1 MRLLSRFRRWLSG
14 LFGGSAEPDTEA
26 TTDAETEP
34 GEYGASGA
42 VDAEYRCSVCNTP
55 VYDPEEACS
64 LCGASD
70 PVPTNEPAETED
82 VDAGL
87 DPTATREGV
96 GAAPDDEVARLR
108 SIRARETLDDHPDRW
123 ERVDG
128 DRFRVHL
135 ADEDRVVDSPSAAAK
150 LIRSDE

>member
-1 MRLLSRFRRWLSG
+1 MRLLSRFRGWLSG

-26 TTDAETEP
+26 TTDAETGP
-34 GEYGASGA
+34 GESDAGDA
-42 VDAEYRCSVCNTP
+42 VDADYRCSVCNTP
-55 VYDPEEACS
+55 VSDPEEGCS

-70 PVPTNEPAETED
+70 PVPADDPAEAED
-82 VDAGL
+82 ADAGL

-128 DRFRVHL
+128 DRFRVHVG
-135 ADEDRVVDSPSAAAK
+135 DEDRVVDSPSAAAK